1 MNELLMRRR
10 LLMGKSAPNPYEG
23 FTYGRIY
30 NAQVRRSTTPIN
42 GKIAWVSPE
51 YDVSS
56 RAGHV
61 LIYNYHTPSLLPKDF
76 WNSDYAEQSMRLK
89 LSDNSN
95 WSGSRYNNY
104 NGARNNNVT
113 NTMTLPTNPGVLVVA
128 TTYELADFYLYDRT
142 AGEYIFRGPN
152 VTADTQ

>member
-1 MNELLMRRR
+1 MRRR

-30 NAQVRRSTTPIN
+30 NNNVRRSSTPLN

-61 LIYNYHTPSLLPKDF
+61 LIYNYRTPATLPKDF
-76 WNSDYAEQSMRLK
+76 WSSDYAEGSMLLK

-95 WSGSRYNNY
+95 WAGSKYNNY
-104 NGARNNNVT
+104 NGARNNKVT
-113 NTMTLPTNPGVLVVA
+113 NTMTLPSNPGILVVA
-128 TTYELADFYLYDRT
+128 TTYELADFFLYDRT

>member
-30 NAQVRRSTTPIN
+30 NYRLTRSNTPIY
-42 GKIAWVSPE
+42 GREQWVSPE

-61 LIYNYHTPSLLPKDF
+61 LIYNYHTPAMLPKDF
-76 WNSDYAEQSMRLK
+76 WSSDYAEGSMLLK

-95 WSGSRYNNY
+95 WAASKYNNY
-104 NGARNNNVT
+104 NGTRNNKET
-113 NTMTLPTNPGVLVVA
+113 NTMTLPTNPGILVVA
-128 TTYELADFYLYDRT
+128 TTFELADFYLYDRT